1 MRFTKSSEA
10 IPFAQR
16 QPEEPVF
23 IGTPEVPIPPAQEPS
38 INNSDRIKWLE
49 DAYQLLRSEL
59 LPEAPERITIVFGFP
74 STGARKS
81 KNQRIGEYAH
91 QFMQGYPE
99 YPVNSGLI
107 SLHPTIFNNP
117 ARVLDVL
124 LHEMIHAAAPGDGH
138 RGRFPKLARRVGLT
152 GKMTA
157 TVAGIQLKEKLDRF
171 LTDLLPPMPPGYGDL
186 SPSRRKQSTRLR
198 KYVCISCG
206 QIIRAAKDD
215 LIVRCEECDE
225 VFIQC

>member
-1 MRFTKSSEA
+1 LRLTKPSEA
-10 IPFAQR
+10 IPHAHEQ
-16 QPEEPVF
+16 QEEPEF
-23 IGTPEVPIPPAQEPS
+23 KGTTEVPTPPIKEPA

-74 STGARKS
+74 SKGCRPS

-107 SLHPTIFNNP
+107 SLHPTIFNDP
-117 ARVLDVL
+117 TRVLDVL
-124 LHEMIHAAAPGDGH
+124 LHEMVHAATPGDGH
-138 RGRFPKLARRVGLT
+138 RGGFPKLARRVGLT

-157 TVAGIQLKEKLDRF
+157 TVAGPQLKKKLDHF
-171 LTDLLPPMPPGYGDL
+171 ISDVLPPMPPGYGDL
-186 SPSRRKQSTRLR
+186 APKRKKQTTRML
-198 KYVCISCG
+198 KYVCTECG
-206 QIIRAAKDD
+206 QIIRAANDN
-215 LIVRCEECDE
+215 LYCVCGNCDE
-225 VFIQC
+225 MYLPA